1 MSERVHLQDGS
12 WGVLEPLRPE
22 HKAIILAEYDHL
34 SERSRYLRFLTAVPT
49 LTPSMLHQLVDEVDG
64 VNHQAVTIALEQPDG
79 TLEPAGLARL
89 IVDPHLPDAAD
100 VAVTVLDRWQGRG
113 IGTLLLAA
121 LLRDRPPQVS
131 RLVTTVSAENPAS
144 LAMLRR
150 VGVASTTRAGPG
162 ILDIEVQLPPL
173 PPPARGDR
181 PLVTGE
187 TAPTLSDSLNVL
199 GGLTCE
205 EGWVYASSAPVDDA
219 DPGRFHCLFGRD
231 SLITALQVLPVRPQI
246 AAATLRALAAR
257 QGTVDDPQ
265 TDEQPGRIL
274 HEYRPVAPSWLVEAG
289 WPVRDGE
296 LIYYG
301 TSDAVS
307 WWLHLLA
314 SGGDHALRE
323 ELAAATVAA
332 GRWLEQALAD
342 GGGFV
347 RCGPR
352 RFSGGLEHQGWRD
365 SRDPAADPHGGGI
378 VQPDGSQPKAPLADI
393 DSQAAAVA
401 GLDALAVLQPE
412 RRAHWA
418 GLAARL
424 RARLSGLAM
433 LEPMAVDGDDAVV
446 VGAGSQLGWLLWADA
461 LDEAATEVVVR
472 RLLQPDLLTQY
483 GVRTLS
489 SAHPQFRATGYH
501 RGAVWPF
508 DNWFV
513 WSGLRRIGHPT
524 ADRVRDGVLDAL
536 NRLTHYPELYSV
548 DREGG
553 LARIDIANQVQAWTV
568 GAAVAFDLDWTG
580 RSR

>member
-1 MSERVHLQDGS
+1 VSERVRLPDGS

-22 HKAIILAEYDHL
+22 HKAVILAEYDHL

-64 VNHQAVTIALEQPDG
+64 VNHQALTIAMQQPDG
-79 TLEPAGLARL
+79 HLEPAGLARL

-113 IGTLLLAA
+113 IGTVLLAA
-121 LLRDRPPQVS
+121 LLRGRPPQVR
-131 RLVTTVSAENPAS
+131 RLVTTVSAQNPAS

-150 VGVASTTRAGPG
+150 AGVTTTTRAGPG
-162 ILDIEVQLPPL
+162 ILDV
-173 PPPARGDR
+173 
-181 PLVTGE
+181 
-187 TAPTLSDSLNVL
+187 DSLSVL
-199 GGLTCE
+199 SSLTSE
-205 EGWVYASSAPVDDA
+205 DGWVYASSAPVDDA

-257 QGTVDDPQ
+257 QGTADDPP

-274 HEYRPVAPSWLVEAG
+274 HEYRPTAPQWLVEAG
-289 WPVRDGE
+289 WPVRDGM

-314 SGGDHALRE
+314 TSGDPALRR
-323 ELAAATVAA
+323 ELSTATAAA

-342 GGGFV
+342 GRGFV

-352 RFSGGLEHQGWRD
+352 WFPGGLEHQGWRD
-365 SRDPAADPHGGGI
+365 ARYPADDPHGGGI
-378 VQPDGSQPKAPLADI
+378 VQPTGSQPKAPLADI

-401 GLDALAVLQPE
+401 GLDALAVLQPD
-412 RRAHWA
+412 RHAHWS

-433 LEPMAVDGDDAVV
+433 LDPMAVDGDDAVV
-446 VGAGSQLGWLLWADA
+446 PGAGSQLGWLLWADA

-472 RLLQPDLLTQY
+472 RLLQPDLLTPF

-489 SAHPQFRATGYH
+489 SAHPQFRATAYH

-513 WSGLRRIGHPT
+513 WAGLRRIGHPS
-524 ADRVRDGVLDAL
+524 ADLVRDGVLDAL

-548 DREGG
+548 DEEST
-553 LARIDIANQVQAWTV
+553 LARVEIANQVQAWTV
-568 GAAVAFDLDWTG
+568 GAALAFDLDWTG
-580 RSR
+580 RIR

>member
-1 MSERVHLQDGS
+1 MSERVRLPDGS

-22 HKAIILAEYDHL
+22 HKAVILAECDHL

-64 VNHQAVTIALEQPDG
+64 VNHQALTIAMQQPDG
-79 TLEPAGLARL
+79 HLEPAGLARL

-113 IGTLLLAA
+113 IGTVLLAA
-121 LLRDRPPQVS
+121 LLRGRPPQVR

-150 VGVASTTRAGPG
+150 VGTATTTRAGPG

-173 PPPARGDR
+173 PVRVAQ

-187 TAPTLSDSLNVL
+187 TAPTLSESLNVL
-199 GGLTCE
+199 GTLTCE

-257 QGTVDDPQ
+257 QGTIDDPH

-274 HEYRPVAPSWLVEAG
+274 HEYRPVAPRWLVDAG
-289 WPVRDGE
+289 WPVRDGA
-296 LIYYG
+296 LTYYG

-314 SGGDHALRE
+314 TTQDSALQRD
-323 ELAAATVAA
+323 LAATTGAA
-332 GRWLEQALAD
+332 GSWLEAALTC

-352 RFSGGLEHQGWRD
+352 RFPGGLAQQGWRD
-365 SRDPAADPHGGGI
+365 ALHPASDPHGGGI
-378 VQPDGSQPKAPLADI
+378 VEPDGSQPKAPLAEI

-412 RRAHWA
+412 RREHWA
-418 GLAARL
+418 DLASGLRS
-424 RARLSGLAM
+424 RLSALAT
-433 LEPMAVDGDDAVV
+433 LDPMAVDGDDAVV
-446 VGAGSQLGWLLWADA
+446 PGAGSQLGWLLWADA
-461 LDEAATEVVVR
+461 LDETATEAVAR
-472 RLLQPDLLTQY
+472 RLLAPDVLTPF

-489 SAHPQFRATGYH
+489 SAHPQFRATSYH

-513 WSGLRRIGHPT
+513 WAGLRRIGHPS
-524 ADRVRDGVLDAL
+524 ADLVRDGVLDAL
-536 NRLTHYPELYSV
+536 NRLTRYPELYSV
-548 DREGG
+548 DARGR
-553 LARIDIANQVQAWTV
+553 LARIEIANQVQAWTV

-580 RSR
+580 RR